1 MSERDGRGTYRPRFI
16 WQVLAAL
23 VAVLVAGAA
32 VAAAAAD
39 RGQAAEENWAPV
51 TVLYMT
57 DVKGKIEPCG

>member
-1 MSERDGRGTYRPRFI
+1 MSERDTRGTYRPRFP
-16 WQVLAAL
+16 WQVLAVL
-23 VAVLVAGAA
+23 VAVLAAGAA
-32 VAAAAAD
+32 VAVAAAD